1 MSALFEFNSGVL
13 QGEPKAITRQHIER
27 LEDELRKGET
37 VDADSRTEHVYG
49 PGFYARTLRLKAGET
64 LTGKVHATEHIFML
78 TQGSLL
84 VATEDGA
91 MRIDAPYQAVCR
103 PGLKRA
109 GHALTDVVC
118 VNVHIT
124 TETDLVR
131 LEAALIAPERL
142 LEEV

>member
-1 MSALFEFNSGVL
+1 MSNL
-13 QGEPKAITRQHIER
+13 AIFAAVGPGAISRQQING

-37 VDADSRTEHVYG
+37 VDAECRTSHVFG
-49 PGFYARTLRLKAGET
+49 PGFYVRSLTLKAGET
-64 LTGKVHATEHIFML
+64 LTGMVHATEHIFML

-91 MRIDAPYQAVCR
+91 VRIDAPYQAVCR

-109 GHALTDVVC
+109 GHALTDAVC

-131 LEAALIAPERL
+131 LESELIEPDRRL
-142 LEEV
+142 EGV

>member
-1 MSALFEFNSGVL
+1 MHPLISSYTASLAKKQRRAS
-13 QGEPKAITRQHIER
+13 IER

-37 VDADSRTEHVYG
+37 VDVESRTGHLFG
-49 PGFYARTLRLKAGET
+49 PGFYVRTLHLKAGET

-78 TQGSLL
+78 TQGSIL

-91 MRIDAPYQAVCR
+91 QRLDAPYQAVCR

-109 GHALTDVVC
+109 GHALTDCVC

-124 TETDLVR
+124 AETDLLR
-131 LEAALIAPERL
+131 LEAELIEPERRI
-142 LEEV
+142 EGNAS